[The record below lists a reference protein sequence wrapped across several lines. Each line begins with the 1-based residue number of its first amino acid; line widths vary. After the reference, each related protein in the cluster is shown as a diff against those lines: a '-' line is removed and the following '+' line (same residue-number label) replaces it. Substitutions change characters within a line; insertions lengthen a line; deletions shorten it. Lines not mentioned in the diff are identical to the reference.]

1 MARHFLKDDDVTAA
15 EQAEILELAGELKAA
30 PYSRRPFAGPKTVA
44 LIFDKTSTR
53 TRVSFTVG
61 VADLGGNPMTID
73 TGTSQM
79 GKKESIADTARVLER
94 QVATIVWRTYA
105 HAGLEEMAQYSS
117 VPVINS
123 LSDDYHPCQILADLL
138 TIKEHKGQLK
148 GKKFAYVGDASN
160 NMANSYLIGMA
171 LAGMHVAV
179 AGPSQY
185 LPNAAI
191 VARAQEIA
199 AQQGGSVLVTTD
211 AAEAVAGA
219 DAVATDT
226 WISMGQED
234 EKEQRIKDFAG
245 FTVDQALMAKANSD
259 AIFLHCLPAYRGY
272 EVSAEVIDGT
282 QSVIWDEAE
291 NRLHAQKA
299 LMVWLAERSKKKAAF
314 PRLTSVGPVVC
325 LVLALSSQLTQL
337 SPALANPSPA
347 PVSGSSDIDRIA
359 AKTQRFA
366 NTLIGKLPSTAGR
379 SARAH
384 GYFLRITSV
393 DGAPRW
399 VTMDYWATR
408 IELEFVHGRISKAS
422 VG

>member
-15 EQAEILELAGELKAA
+15 EQAEILALATALKAA
-30 PYSRRPFAGPKTVA
+30 PYSRRTFAGPQTVA

-61 VADLGGNPMTID
+61 VADLGGNPMVID

-79 GKKESIADTARVLER
+79 GKKESVADTARVLDR
-94 QVATIVWRTYA
+94 QVATIVWRTYD
-105 HAGLEEMAQYSS
+105 HSGLEEMAANSN

-138 TIKEHKGQLK
+138 TIKEHKGALA
-148 GKKFAYVGDASN
+148 GKRFAYIGDASN

-179 AGPSQY
+179 AGPSGY
-185 LPNAAI
+185 LPNAGV

-199 AQQGGSVLVTTD
+199 AAHGGSVLVTTD
-211 AAEAVAGA
+211 AAAAIAGA

-245 FTVDQALMAKANSD
+245 FTIDSALMAKAKSD

-272 EVSAEVIDGT
+272 EVTADVIDGE

-299 LMVWLAERSKKKAAF
+299 LMAWLVEK
-314 PRLTSVGPVVC
+314 
-325 LVLALSSQLTQL
+325 
-337 SPALANPSPA
+337 
-347 PVSGSSDIDRIA
+347 
-359 AKTQRFA
+359 
-366 NTLIGKLPSTAGR
+366 
-379 SARAH
+379 SA
-384 GYFLRITSV
+384 
-393 DGAPRW
+393 
-399 VTMDYWATR
+399 
-408 IELEFVHGRISKAS
+408 
-422 VG
+422 

>member
-1 MARHFLKDDDVTAA
+1 MARHFLKDDDITAA
-15 EQAEILELAGELKAA
+15 EQAEILSLARELKAA

-73 TGTSQM
+73 TGSSQM
-79 GKKESIADTARVLER
+79 GKKESIADTARVLDR
-94 QVATIVWRTYA
+94 QVAAIVWRTYA
-105 HAGLEEMAQYSS
+105 HSGLEEMAAHSS
-117 VPVINS
+117 VPVVNS

-138 TIKEHKGQLK
+138 TITEHKGALA
-148 GKKFAYVGDASN
+148 GKKFAYIGDASN

-179 AGPSQY
+179 AGPSDY

-199 AQQGGSVLVTTD
+199 AAHGGSILVTTD
-211 AAEAVAGA
+211 AAAAVAGA
-219 DAVATDT
+219 DAIATDT

-234 EKEQRIKDFAG
+234 EKEARVAAFAG
-245 FTVDQALMAKANSD
+245 YTVDAALMAAAKPD

-272 EVSAEVIDGT
+272 EVTADVIDGE

-299 LMVWLAERSKKKAAF
+299 LLAWLAEQA
-314 PRLTSVGPVVC
+314 
-325 LVLALSSQLTQL
+325 
-337 SPALANPSPA
+337 
-347 PVSGSSDIDRIA
+347 
-359 AKTQRFA
+359 
-366 NTLIGKLPSTAGR
+366 
-379 SARAH
+379 
-384 GYFLRITSV
+384 
-393 DGAPRW
+393 
-399 VTMDYWATR
+399 
-408 IELEFVHGRISKAS
+408 
-422 VG
+422 

>member
-15 EQAEILELAGELKAA
+15 EQAEILALATELKAA
-30 PYSRRPFAGPKTVA
+30 PYSRRTFAGPQTVA

-61 VADLGGNPMTID
+61 VADLGGNPMVID

-79 GKKESIADTARVLER
+79 GKKESVADTARVLDR
-94 QVATIVWRTYA
+94 QVAAIVWRTYA
-105 HAGLEEMAQYSS
+105 HSGLEEMASNS
-117 VPVINS
+117 NVPVINS

-138 TIKEHKGQLK
+138 TIKEHKGALA
-148 GKKFAYVGDASN
+148 GKRFAYIGDASN

-179 AGPSQY
+179 AGPSGY
-185 LPNAAI
+185 LPNAGV

-199 AQQGGSVLVTTD
+199 AAHGGSVLVTTD
-211 AAEAVAGA
+211 AAAAIAGA

-245 FTVDQALMAKANSD
+245 FTIDSALMAKAKSD

-272 EVSAEVIDGT
+272 EVTAEVIDGE

-299 LMVWLAERSKKKAAF
+299 LMAWLVEK
-314 PRLTSVGPVVC
+314 
-325 LVLALSSQLTQL
+325 
-337 SPALANPSPA
+337 
-347 PVSGSSDIDRIA
+347 
-359 AKTQRFA
+359 
-366 NTLIGKLPSTAGR
+366 
-379 SARAH
+379 SA
-384 GYFLRITSV
+384 
-393 DGAPRW
+393 
-399 VTMDYWATR
+399 
-408 IELEFVHGRISKAS
+408 
-422 VG
+422 